1 MKVDAETILCAT
13 IAYPNRTAKS
23 PIMHNAG
30 FEALGINYVYMAF
43 EPKASALAGAFAGM
57 RALEIRGFSV
67 SKPYKETVIQYLDE
81 VDDIAR
87 KIGAVNT
94 ILNDNGKLIGYNSD
108 WIGAANGIEEVTPI
122 QGKRVVIV
130 GAGGAGRAIAYGL
143 KEKGGNVVIY
153 NRSKERAQQLSS
165 ELGIEFGGGLDEFQQ
180 LTDYDILIN
189 ATSVGSVL
197 DVENMVIP
205 RHLLQKGKVVLDA
218 VFSPTITR
226 LVKEACEAGCHV
238 VLGIRMLVLQGAF
251 QFKLFTGY
259 DPPLDVMQ
267 KVLEKSLAK

>member
-67 SKPYKETVIQYLDE
+67 SKPYKETVI
-81 VDDIAR
+81 
-87 KIGAVNT
+87 
-94 ILNDNGKLIGYNSD
+94 LIGYNSD